1 MAISLKLKGVDA
13 LKEQLSEESTKLI
26 NQAQRISAFRA
37 VSDLVFVT
45 PVDSGRARSAWSL
58 NTSKVLIDSQEGS
71 LAPTPT
77 VRLGPVPTDKI
88 ETLYITNG
96 TPYIQDL
103 NAGSSMQAPARFI
116 ETTVSKY
123 FNVKGSVA
131 RIL

>member
-37 VSDLVFVT
+37 VSDLVFTT

-123 FNVKGSVA
+123 FSIKGSVA